1 LFLYN
6 DLALI
11 EKKNMK
17 LEKTH
22 KDIKCNCV
30 NNAKEDYQNEYIRKL
45 RKDILSD
52 KDFNTHWERGIGKE
66 ETECKTIC
74 SYKGI
79 SINQVTKH
87 SEPLII
93 KKYKTTFNINPKKG
107 AYLLKFKI
115 KNKGGKVEH
124 SPSKNN
130 DTHYNLFKS
139 DDFDLNSLDAIK
151 IVKFA

>member
-1 LFLYN
+1 MKF
-6 DLALI
+6 
-11 EKKNMK
+11 EKI
-17 LEKTH
+17 H
-22 KDIKCNCV
+22 KEIKCNCIH
-30 NNAKEDYQNEYIRKL
+30 NSKEDFHNEYVRKL
-45 RKDILSD
+45 RIDKFSD
-52 KDFNTHWERGIGKE
+52 KDFATHWERGIGTE

-93 KKYKTTFNINPKKG
+93 KKYKTTFRINPKKG

-115 KNKGGKVEH
+115 KDKGGKVEYA
-124 SPSKNN
+124 PTKND

-139 DDFDLNSLDAIK
+139 DDFDLNSLDVIK
-151 IVKFA
+151 TVKFA